1 MTGSPS
7 PVHPAAAPR
16 PIPAAPELSWLEL
29 FYDLV
34 FVAAIVVV
42 STTFSE
48 LAGWSGIVWLA
59 LVFSLIWCTWLTTTV
74 MLGVGI
80 VATLWTRTLLLA
92 QMVLVLAVA
101 ITSDYRN
108 GDHSTAVAPLFAAVL
123 LTLALLYRTARRSDE
138 KLKEAYRG
146 YGLRCVVAAGVFLVA
161 PAFGWPWW
169 YPIPWLIGILVF
181 MLPLNHAERQLPL
194 RTNHVVHRF
203 GEFTIIMLGE
213 VFVKLGITATSH
225 PLDEVDLYALPLAT
239 AVVFGIWWLYFTDV
253 PTMGMSERPGRR
265 LVWVHLHFPMHLGV
279 VATAVALAHTLLP
292 VEGSGAHD
300 GGSINSIQYV
310 VIPVAAILASIG
322 LLGVFGGGD
331 AALAR
336 TRLRVFLAATGVLV
350 VSEAVLLGS
359 ESYDLQASAFIV
371 TVVLAV
377 TAWWIRRLGA
387 PAGQATAAGS
397 VAEADVG
404 QPTSH
409 PTG

>member
-7 PVHPAAAPR
+7 PVHPAPAPR
-16 PIPAAPELSWLEL
+16 PTPAAPELSWLEL

-146 YGLRCVVAAGVFLVA
+146 SGLRCVVAAGVFLVA

-225 PLDEVDLYALPLAT
+225 PLDDVDLYALPLAT

-350 VSEAVLLGS
+350 VSEAVLLGT